1 MTKKEELEFSELLY
15 TAVLEAY
22 REVLVEK
29 ANAHRAYQRRM
40 EHHFGK
46 TWSWSPAKKR
56 KFLRVSLKRYVEY
69 LRSKNIESPD
79 QFEMVALSIS
89 GLWKTLPK
97 NTFETAAQKEGFR
110 HGFREVLRYCIAK
123 QAGEEYGRAV

>member
-29 ANAHRAYQRRM
+29 ENQDRAYQRRM
-40 EHHFGK
+40 EYHFGK

-56 KFLRVSLKRYVEY
+56 KFLRASLKRYVEF
-69 LRSKNIESPD
+69 LRKREIEA
-79 QFEMVALSIS
+79 QHFELIAKSIS
-89 GLWKTLPK
+89 GLWKALPK
-97 NTFETAAQKEGFR
+97 NTFESAVQKESFR
-110 HGFREVLRYCIAK
+110 HSFTEILRYCSAK
-123 QAGEEYGRAV
+123 WAGEEYGRAV